1 MASEID
7 MLACAANEDARQQYA
22 ARLEAEEVRLARETL
37 AQAKAGQYDRLRDA
51 FDYRDNDSVMFRAL
65 VLCANKGN
73 VEARDALDTLAR
85 TWAELHAEVDE

>member
-7 MLACAANEDARQQYA
+7 MLACAAHEDARQQYA

-65 VLCANKGN
+65 VL
-73 VEARDALDTLAR
+73 
-85 TWAELHAEVDE
+85 